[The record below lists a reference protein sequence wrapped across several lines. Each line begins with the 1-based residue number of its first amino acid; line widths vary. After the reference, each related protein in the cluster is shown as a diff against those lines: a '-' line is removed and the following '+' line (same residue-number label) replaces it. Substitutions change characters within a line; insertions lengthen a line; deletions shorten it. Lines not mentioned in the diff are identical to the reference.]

1 VVDREQEQAR
11 QFAEEVGPQGRAGRD
26 LGWIVVAAVVAG
38 ILLVVTPA
46 GSRLAEWSG
55 APDDRVGIALG
66 VAAIVAIGAVLY
78 AARRYRDAAAAHVVL
93 ERLATIDS
101 LTGFPNRRFLGEP
114 FETML
119 AKARRSNGRV
129 AVLFIDMVGVK
140 QVNDV
145 YGHEVGDHLL
155 AGVADRLRQAIG
167 PNDVAVRYGG
177 DEFVILCP
185 EITNTV
191 STERVATRVLQAIE
205 APFQLGEDPLEVS
218 ACVGAAMTEERPARP
233 EEVLADAEAAMHQ
246 ARSTPGRYAMFD
258 RSMRGRLTPA
268 TAERRLREALELG
281 QFHLC
286 YQPVVSLWTKRL
298 VGVEALL
305 RWHDPDAGVVEPDM
319 FMDALEHTGLI
330 VPVGNWVIEEVC
342 RQAGE
347 WQDAFPDR
355 PALNVKINVSPRQL
369 GHAGFIPHLR
379 ACLDATTAA
388 ADHICLELNERGLL
402 ETVQTAWSTLREAKA
417 LGVSLALDDFGSGYS
432 SLGFLR
438 TFHLDLLSLDR
449 SFIDALTSSREDAT
463 IVEHLIGMA
472 KALGIVTVAVGVTDE
487 SQVEQLRA
495 MNCDLAQ
502 GWYFSEPQPPDVIGE
517 LLASSSGSDEWQP
530 PARTPTVDEA
540 PVVQLDRFQPVA
552 PRG

>member
-11 QFAEEVGPQGRAGRD
+11 QFAEEVGPHGRAGRD
-26 LGWIVVAAVVAG
+26 LGWIVVTAVLLG
-38 ILLVVTPA
+38 ILLVATPA
-46 GSRLAEWSG
+46 ASALADWTG
-55 APDDRVGIALG
+55 APDDRFGIAVG
-66 VAAIVAIGAVLY
+66 VAALVAIGSVIYAV
-78 AARRYRDAAAAHVVL
+78 RRYRDAAAAHVVL

-101 LTGFPNRRFLGEP
+101 LTDFPNRRYLGEP

-129 AVLFIDMVGVK
+129 AVLFIDLVGVN

-155 AGVADRLRQAIG
+155 AGIADRLRQAIG

-191 STERVATRVLQAIE
+191 STERIAQRVLQAIE
-205 APFQLGEDPLEVS
+205 APFHLGEDTLEVS

-246 ARSTPGRYAMFD
+246 ARSTPGHYAMFD

-330 VPVGNWVIEEVC
+330 VPVGNWVMEEVC

-347 WQDAFPDR
+347 WQEAFPDR

-379 ACLDATTAA
+379 ECLDATAATASN
-388 ADHICLELNERGLL
+388 ICLELNERGLL
-402 ETVQTAWSTLREAKA
+402 ETVENAWSTLREAKA
-417 LGVSLALDDFGSGYS
+417 LGVSLALDDFGAGYS

-449 SFIDALTSSREDAT
+449 SFVDALTSSREDAT

-487 SQVEQLRA
+487 AQVEQLRA

-502 GWYFSEPQPPDVIGE
+502 GWYFSEPQPPDVISE
-517 LLASSSGSDEWQP
+517 LLASSSGSDEWRP
-530 PARTPTVDEA
+530 PASTPTVDDA
-540 PVVQLDRFQPVA
+540 PAVQLDRFQAAA